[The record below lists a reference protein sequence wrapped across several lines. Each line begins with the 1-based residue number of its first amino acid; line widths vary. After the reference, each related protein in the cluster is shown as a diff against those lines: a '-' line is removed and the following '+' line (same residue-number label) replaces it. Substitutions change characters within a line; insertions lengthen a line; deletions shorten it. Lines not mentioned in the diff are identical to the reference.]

1 MSEQFPQPVGNGLRY
16 SVGRLKLLDAGTGNS
31 VIDFAQTALSFGN
44 STDNPTFTFSGSGL
58 AQMNGGLQLTGTRP
72 SVSAGTSQMLF
83 GATTGGV
90 PQMWWVNSTGAADA
104 KIWDSFAS
112 ATDLQFRLIND
123 ANSTATTWLDVT
135 RSGTTVSAVAF
146 AGPLTVGSPSSATS
160 AQSITQSN
168 SGQAVLDFHFTN
180 TSVGT
185 SQLRFLNNS
194 ASAQSEL
201 DFFAN
206 GTNTGRVRNDF
217 QGTMNYIAFTG
228 SGTHNFWVRGDSGVG
243 AQSLTIAA
251 SGSVNIAAPSSGF
264 ALVANGDCAFGV
276 SGNTVRFNVPTQ
288 NTASAGGTGALPATV
303 LGYAAF
309 NIAGNFVA
317 VPYYFL

>member
-1 MSEQFPQPVGNGLRY
+1 MNDQFPQPVGNGLRY
-16 SVGRLKLLDAGTGNS
+16 SVGQLKLLDPGTGNS
-31 VIDFAQTALSFGN
+31 VINFTQSALSFGN
-44 STDNPTFTFSGSGL
+44 STDNPTFTFNGTGL
-58 AQMNGGLQLTGTRP
+58 TQVNGGLQATGTRP
-72 SVSAGTSQMLF
+72 AVSSGTSQMLM
-83 GATTGGV
+83 AASTGGV

-104 KIWDSFAS
+104 KIWDVFAS

-135 RSGTTVSAVAF
+135 RSGTAVSTVAF
-146 AGPLTVGSPSSATS
+146 AGPLTVGSPSSATT
-160 AQSITQSN
+160 AQQITQSN
-168 SGQAVLDFHFTN
+168 SGQAVLDFHYTN
-180 TSVGT
+180 TAVGT
-185 SQLRFLNNS
+185 ATLRFLNSS
-194 ASAQSEL
+194 ASAQSEI

-206 GTNTGRVRNDF
+206 GTNVGRIRSDF
-217 QGTMNYIAFTG
+217 QGSMNYAAFLTT
-228 SGTHNFWVRGDSGVG
+228 GTHTFWVTGDSGVG
-243 AQSLTIAA
+243 RTAMTI
-251 SGSVNIAAPSSGF
+251 SHTGEVDIAAPSSGF
-264 ALVANGDCAFGV
+264 AFTASGDCALGL